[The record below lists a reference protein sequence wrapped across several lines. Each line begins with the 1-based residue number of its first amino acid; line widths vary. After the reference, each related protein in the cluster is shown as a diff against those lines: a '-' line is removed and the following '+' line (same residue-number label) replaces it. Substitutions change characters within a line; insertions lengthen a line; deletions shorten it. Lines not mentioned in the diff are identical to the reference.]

1 MKAGTEV
8 NCCCDEWYEVKRRGT
23 TALRLVLERN
33 SSYAF
38 VGKGFT
44 RYTYLTE
51 QPGLIQFGDEISK
64 LVDFAGARLIDC
76 RGMLSINSSAIV
88 ISLTLPSLN
97 DNETNLI
104 SNGASESLLLN
115 LICWKRQKALPY

>member
-8 NCCCDEWYEVKRRGT
+8 NCCCDEWNEVKRRGT

-44 RYTYLTE
+44 RYT
-51 QPGLIQFGDEISK
+51 QFGDEISK

-76 RGMLSINSSAIV
+76 RGMLSINSSVIV
-88 ISLTLPSLN
+88 ISLTLPFLN